1 MWSKRTWSAGCFKQ
15 TEWRVV
21 PVRRTTRRGAWTA
34 CPVGHSRYWF
44 KKATWIERAT
54 CWQEH
59 ADLGER
65 PLTRATSERRM
76 TSIRRSIFVA
86 FRRIWGRVAQL
97 ITGATLGQQDRP

>member
-59 ADLGER
+59 ADLGKCSGMTPER
-65 PLTRATSERRM
+65 LTPVAAVGESRANARQPQRR
-76 TSIRRSIFVA
+76 TVQRLRA
-86 FRRIWGRVAQL
+86 EADP
-97 ITGATLGQQDRP
+97 TRPPS